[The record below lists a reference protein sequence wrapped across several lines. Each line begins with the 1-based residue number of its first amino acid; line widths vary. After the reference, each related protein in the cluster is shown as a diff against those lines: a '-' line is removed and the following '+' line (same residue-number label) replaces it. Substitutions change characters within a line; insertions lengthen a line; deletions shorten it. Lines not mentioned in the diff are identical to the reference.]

1 MKEDLTKKSGI
12 LYLSFFLL
20 MVCAVSTAVMAPVAL
35 LTEKPIQKAKIQ
47 KTSDGLRLIIPE
59 FNNNPMEEAR
69 EFDGV
74 TIYPVRV
81 NGELTGFAVQAST
94 ALGYGGDIEGLLGY
108 NKDLSIRK
116 FIITSHRETPG
127 IGTKV
132 TDRSRNRKISD
143 ILSGKPADKSLP
155 DNKILDSF
163 AGLKPEADMSGAV
176 KWDHNQVEFI
186 TGATVSSKAVT
197 DLAWKATEKL
207 ANHYQ
212 EFPYT
217 LESGK
222 DK

>member
-35 LTEKPIQKAKIQ
+35 LTEKPIQEAKIQ

-94 ALGYGGDIEGLLGY
+94 ALG
-108 NKDLSIRK
+108 
-116 FIITSHRETPG
+116 
-127 IGTKV
+127 
-132 TDRSRNRKISD
+132 
-143 ILSGKPADKSLP
+143 
-155 DNKILDSF
+155 
-163 AGLKPEADMSGAV
+163 
-176 KWDHNQVEFI
+176 
-186 TGATVSSKAVT
+186 
-197 DLAWKATEKL
+197 
-207 ANHYQ
+207 
-212 EFPYT
+212 
-217 LESGK
+217 
-222 DK
+222 

>member
-35 LTEKPIQKAKIQ
+35 LTEKPIQEAKIQ

-116 FIITSHRETPG
+116 FIITSKMEL
-127 IGTKV
+127 
-132 TDRSRNRKISD
+132 IS
-143 ILSGKPADKSLP
+143 L
-155 DNKILDSF
+155 
-163 AGLKPEADMSGAV
+163 
-176 KWDHNQVEFI
+176 
-186 TGATVSSKAVT
+186 
-197 DLAWKATEKL
+197 
-207 ANHYQ
+207 
-212 EFPYT
+212 
-217 LESGK
+217 
-222 DK
+222 